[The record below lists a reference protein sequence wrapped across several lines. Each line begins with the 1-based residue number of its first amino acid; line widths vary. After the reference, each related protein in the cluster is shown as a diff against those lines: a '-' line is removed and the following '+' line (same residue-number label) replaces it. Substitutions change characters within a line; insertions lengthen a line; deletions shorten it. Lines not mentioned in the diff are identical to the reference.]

1 MQLIK
6 DAAPGPAGLPTS
18 ALADLSEQRATNS
31 LTLPFIPRI
40 DLFDGITV
48 DDPRISSITEFYGVE
63 RRAPYPGLRRRSFQT
78 EVVAAG
84 RVVGAHQRW
93 LQMQARKGSDS
104 DPPDAVW
111 PVRPNTVLTIAA
123 YNTPDEGRRADIQC
137 QGYDDQRDINPGAL
151 QAVRAEWNSGASRGA
166 TLRYLIPS

>member
-1 MQLIK
+1 MQDLDITDRDIRNRIVVVYRDLAGKRQQVMVQDAASISEYGLKPMQIDETDTQLIK
-6 DAAPGPAGLPTS
+6 DAAQALQLANF

-63 RRAPYPGLRRRSFQT
+63 SMRHTLDFDGGSFQT

-84 RVVGAHQRW
+84 RA
-93 LQMQARKGSDS
+93 
-104 DPPDAVW
+104 
-111 PVRPNTVLTIAA
+111 
-123 YNTPDEGRRADIQC
+123 
-137 QGYDDQRDINPGAL
+137 
-151 QAVRAEWNSGASRGA
+151 
-166 TLRYLIPS
+166 